1 MKVLVTG
8 SSGYVGSA
16 VVPTSGGQIVFHGID
31 RYEGPFTSEV
41 VDICNFSPSSFV
53 AASEEYVVMHLAA
66 CRNDFG
72 VVANIYFH
80 DNVTATQQFLSNLSF
95 RPPKRFV
102 HCSSVAAL
110 MGSNI
115 PYHENLSCD
124 DAYRATKYLQAEL
137 IREWCDRFAVEYV
150 ELLPSAIYSQEIRRD
165 TNVGTLQ
172 RIAAVVPVLP
182 AIEVKK
188 STTELGAFT
197 AMLIK
202 AIDGLNPGRYL
213 CIDRPI
219 RTVSQI
225 IRDSS
230 GGDVLLI
237 RTPGLR
243 MLLLGLSYVLL
254 AVGKF
259 LGVDLKLTPSRVKK
273 LFEDTS
279 FSHESGLDRNS
290 FWQGEQ

>member
-8 SSGYVGSA
+8 SIGYVGSS
-16 VVPTSGGQIVFHGID
+16 VVLTSDERIVFYGID
-31 RYEGPFTSEV
+31 RREGPTTSDI
-41 VDICNFSPSSFV
+41 VDICNFLPSSFLEP
-53 AASEEYVVMHLAA
+53 SEEYVVMHLAA

-72 VVANIYFH
+72 VAANIYFH
-80 DNVTATQQFLSNLSF
+80 DNVTATQRFLSNLSL

-110 MGSNI
+110 TGRNI

-124 DAYRATKYLQAEL
+124 DAYRATKYLQGEL
-137 IREWCDRFAVEYV
+137 IREWCDKFAVEYV

-172 RIAAVVPVLP
+172 RIASAVPVLP
-182 AIEVKK
+182 AINVKK
-188 STTELGAFT
+188 STTELGAFA

-202 AIDGLNPGRYL
+202 ATYGLSPGRYL
-213 CIDRPI
+213 CVDRPI

-230 GGDVLLI
+230 SSGVLLI
-237 RTPGLR
+237 PVPGLR
-243 MLLLGLSYVLL
+243 MLLLGLSYFVL
-254 AVGKF
+254 AVGK
-259 LGVDLKLTPSRVKK
+259 LSGVDLKLTPSRVK
-273 LFEDTS
+273 
-279 FSHESGLDRNS
+279 RN
-290 FWQGEQ
+290 F